1 MPLLMLYALPRAEP
15 VASKLLSNASLRL
28 CTLVKSTLFR
38 PLPMIARRPLR
49 CIFSRRGKMLMSPAP
64 VTKRGRRAR
73 VSRPNSWAP
82 NTFCSARY
90 LVAA

>member
-1 MPLLMLYALPRAEP
+1 MLMLYTLPNAEP
-15 VASKLLSNASLRL
+15 LASKLLSNTSLRF
-28 CTLVKSTLFR
+28 CTLVKSATLR
-38 PLPMIARRPLR
+38 PLPMMARRPLR
-49 CIFSRRGKMLMSPAP
+49 CIFNRRGKMLMSPAP

-82 NTFCSARY
+82 KTFCSARY